1 MSTNPSE
8 KKSGGAAESSSVGA
22 NNLQENLRRLDRLA
36 NLGLVSASIAH
47 EIKNGLVAIK
57 TYVEILVEKGD
68 DTEMAEVVRREL
80 TRIDGLATQMLR
92 LSAPKST
99 TLAQVQIHQVLDHS
113 LRLLAHQL
121 SGRMIELKCDYGA
134 SPDTVH
140 GDESQLQQAFMNL
153 VLNGIEAIGSN

>member
-1 MSTNPSE
+1 MSASPSE
-8 KKSGGAAESSSVGA
+8 KKSGSTAANSSAGG
-22 NNLQENLRRLDRLA
+22 NDLQENLRRLDRLA

-99 TLAQVQIHQVLDHS
+99 TLAKVQIHQVLDQQTEG
-113 LRLLAHQL
+113 RAPIADVIL
-121 SGRMIELKCDYGA
+121 SNHAVPAELEHAAQRVAD
-134 SPDTVH
+134 DR
-140 GDESQLQQAFMNL
+140 
-153 VLNGIEAIGSN
+153 